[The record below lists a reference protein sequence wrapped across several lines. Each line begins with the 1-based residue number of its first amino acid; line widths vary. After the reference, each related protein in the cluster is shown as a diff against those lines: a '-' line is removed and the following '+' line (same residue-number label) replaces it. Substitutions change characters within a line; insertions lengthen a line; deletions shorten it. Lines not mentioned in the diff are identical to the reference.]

1 MIGFIFDLETDAG
14 YGRNYK
20 EFYRDRREDVV
31 GRSHDER
38 NPVDARSSIAESKSG

>member
-31 GRSHDER
+31 GRSHDEG
-38 NPVDARSSIAESKSG
+38 NSEVDRSSIAEAKSG